1 MNRIFEQIL
10 KDSSKNAYQN
20 PLNLKIFL
28 TKYDNNVKKML
39 RLTLRIKIIE
49 INY

>member
-20 PLNLKIFL
+20 SLNHLEIFL
-28 TKYDNNVKKML
+28 KKYDNEKNFTVNLK
-39 RLTLRIKIIE
+39 IKIIE
-49 INY
+49 II